1 LDQHSSAAHLAWQ
14 WLLIL
19 QAVRQHLTLTRAG
32 TCWMVRMVVK
42 PGKTHPRAAAAASS
56 LLPWL
61 LMPDGAERLEPTGI
75 RSLDK
80 ALTARITGYRP
91 ACSEF
96 VLMGLSDSARE
107 GFPNLLALHLPDPRL
122 MLFAALN
129 SSPGSGVTSASA
141 GVTRPSTRLQR
152 AEAKDFWVS
161 RTWKEFTA
169 AGELIESGSSGC
181 KPPSTFASAPMGCD
195 STPRHPAFLSLLSPE
210 INTTA

>member
-1 LDQHSSAAHLAWQ
+1 
-14 WLLIL
+14 
-19 QAVRQHLTLTRAG
+19 
-32 TCWMVRMVVK
+32 MVVK

-122 MLFAALN
+122 ILFAALN

-141 GVTRPSTRLQR
+141 GVTIANHPLAAVQRQQRQRIFGYLEPGRNLQR
-152 AEAKDFWVS
+152 
-161 RTWKEFTA
+161 R
-169 AGELIESGSSGC
+169 ES
-181 KPPSTFASAPMGCD
+181 
-195 STPRHPAFLSLLSPE
+195 
-210 INTTA
+210 